1 MAGITVVRELFLAL
15 APPPPPMDLVPPISD
30 YPSPTAARVRM
41 SVPGYDVM
49 FGKLSLRGLFDD
61 YFMQRGGIDTRFVL
75 KAKEDPRL
83 QLAATISTSGDM
95 EAQFRWH
102 RDLDNPHTFVDL
114 TASASEPMLRL
125 RSCAYYPKYGIGAF
139 GTFPFLMTNRVRSED
154 YGVMGLRYGSKN
166 LSIGA
171 SFLPFALSGEVPYSA
186 WLVGRRGSLSAGVQY
201 KPLSGSKHHVPF
213 TDPMN
218 WNCAISYG
226 MGSDSPL
233 SPSLNFALELVRN
246 TQLVASFYRNH
257 VVGSMEGNT
266 EYDFISPTNSI
277 DLGLE
282 LAKRLDR
289 DKPAENAND
298 LSFQIAACWK
308 PNEHVLVKGKA
319 GLSKSSFAMVLNH
332 PIMTFLTFNVAVER
346 DHKQGTASYGFG
358 FCFKDI

>member
-1 MAGITVVRELFLAL
+1 
-15 APPPPPMDLVPPISD
+15 MDLVPPVSD
-30 YPSPTAARVRM
+30 YPSPTAARTRM

-83 QLAATISTSGDM
+83 QLAATISTSSDM

-154 YGVMGLRYGSKN
+154 YGVMGLRYGSRN

-186 WLVGRRGSLSAGVQY
+186 WLVGRRGGLSAGVQY
-201 KPLSGSKHHVPF
+201 KPLSGSKHPVPF

-226 MGSDSPL
+226 MGSNSPL

-257 VVGSMEGNT
+257 VVGCTEGNT

-282 LAKRLDR
+282 LAKRLNR
-289 DKPAENAND
+289 DKPPENAND

-346 DHKQGTASYGFG
+346 DHKQGTGSYGFG

>member
-1 MAGITVVRELFLAL
+1 MRLLSKVWYWRLWNIPF
-15 APPPPPMDLVPPISD
+15 P
-30 YPSPTAARVRM
+30 
-41 SVPGYDVM
+41 YD
-49 FGKLSLRGLFDD
+49 K
-61 YFMQRGGIDTRFVL
+61 Q
-75 KAKEDPRL
+75 
-83 QLAATISTSGDM
+83 
-95 EAQFRWH
+95 
-102 RDLDNPHTFVDL
+102 
-114 TASASEPMLRL
+114 
-125 RSCAYYPKYGIGAF
+125 GAF
-139 GTFPFLMTNRVRSED
+139 GR
-154 YGVMGLRYGSKN
+154 LRCHGFKIRFKESVDW
-166 LSIGA
+166 SVFSTIC
-171 SFLPFALSGEVPYSA
+171 FA

-213 TDPMN
+213 TDPLN

-246 TQLVASFYRNH
+246 TQLVASLYRNH
-257 VVGSMEGNT
+257 VVGCTEGNT

-277 DLGLE
+277 DIGLE

-289 DKPAENAND
+289 DKPPENAND

-346 DHKQGTASYGFG
+346 DHKQGTGSYGFG